1 MSVLAAKL
9 KAHLEISWGLWLAV
23 LTSLLAAVAVIVRA
37 YIDPDG
43 YLSPDSFAYLRQ
55 ATFFIEGRGF
65 ESDLT
70 ARLVPRFFATWPLG
84 YPPLIAAVGWVL
96 RLDPWWASKVLN
108 GILLVSIP
116 VILRPIFGRNVW
128 MPTLVLLSGGVIGI
142 LPYTWSEGS
151 FLVGELLFV
160 YALIRFAK
168 KGDIASVLLL
178 TLAAVSL
185 FLLRYIGAFALGVL
199 AFDAVIMLLRRDYRR
214 SLTLVAVAAVAG
226 TIMLGYLYNNQRL
239 NGHSVG
245 YSREE
250 SDEMR
255 WELTVNLLEAQ
266 TTELNFVFDSW
277 PRGVGGA
284 PFVLILATTFAL
296 IGMTVVGLAD
306 RSTN

>member
-1 MSVLAAKL
+1 LIDSGDECSCSQTKG
-9 KAHLEISWGLWLAV
+9 SSGN
-23 LTSLLAAVAVIVRA
+23 LLRLVARR
-37 YIDPDG
+37 
-43 YLSPDSFAYLRQ
+43 L
-55 ATFFIEGRGF
+55 
-65 ESDLT
+65 DLT
-70 ARLVPRFFATWPLG
+70 TRPLSQFFATWPLG